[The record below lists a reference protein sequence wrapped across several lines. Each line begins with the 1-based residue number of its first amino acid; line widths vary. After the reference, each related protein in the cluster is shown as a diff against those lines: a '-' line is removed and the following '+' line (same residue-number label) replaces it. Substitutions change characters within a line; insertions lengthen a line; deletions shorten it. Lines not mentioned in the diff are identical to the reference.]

1 MRVAGLAGGDLAP
14 GMLEDVVV
22 EMLALPAVS
31 DGLKIILCVFLFQV
45 RAIKLFIFVCGLCML
60 KARSLRRLREET
72 QRVLFIGRKDFW

>member
-31 DGLKIILCVFLFQV
+31 EGFKNIFYVFLF
-45 RAIKLFIFVCGLCML
+45 M
-60 KARSLRRLREET
+60 
-72 QRVLFIGRKDFW
+72 

>member
-31 DGLKIILCVFLFQV
+31 EGLKNVCSCVS
-45 RAIKLFIFVCGLCML
+45 FVS
-60 KARSLRRLREET
+60 A
-72 QRVLFIGRKDFW
+72 